1 MSKYFLVALF
11 TITLALVGCDDDDD
25 SSTSSPPKISGW
37 GTPPTVVTPTTTDE
51 AKEMLNLSA
60 QVSNEFM
67 SNLRTLRETKDAD
80 QAIQQAVDDLK
91 NNPDVVA
98 VTYQS
103 KSLYIYTRLGDKIV
117 ILLDSEYRKKPEAN
131 ATSLSTYGSNATS
144 KRVAPQ
150 LKTDEFLSAL
160 STFTAQSVS
169 PAGNK
174 KALILSGFQGSF
186 GEDLCPLKSALET
199 GGFAIDFVVDVEM
212 CGVPATTFDK
222 GIIGYVNSLHE
233 YDVVYVN
240 THGGVEGIALGVHYN
255 PAEGSNPP
263 IELLNF
269 YMNGGRIYRTSEDS
283 STLAIDSA
291 YVKNNFAGKFSN
303 SLVYFDACHSAEIKA
318 NLVDAFL
325 DNGAAVYIGYNN
337 TTQYNKQTPQLSSPL
352 FQRANQLRTAVK
364 TALKEPTE
372 LPTHWTINTEEVGCF
387 LFLFG
392 CQTVE
397 SEGVDALVYRSQAV
411 QNDSEGFI
419 LVPFAYVIASIS
431 PNPIRAGDTLTLQG
445 RNFSTENHQ
454 GVYLYHRETATR
466 ETLQVVSSTDTQVTA
481 TIPRS
486 VVPKSYELYIGD
498 YVLSGDVTISGY
510 PLTVLEATLE
520 NPGNIEGLVE
530 DALTGNP
537 LSGASVKIF
546 RQGDLIKEERTGT
559 DGRYGFVLSEDD
571 YILEISLA
579 GYLPATVHI
588 DVTRN
593 ETTTVTSLRQVPQ
606 AQSGNGIATGQL
618 LNAFNGQGVSN
629 ATLNIRSGINVT
641 SGTLVATTT
650 TDSQG
655 NYRLDLP
662 GGNYTIEALING
674 YTSTYFPIV
683 CIGNH
688 TADNQNASITPT
700 INAGEIR
707 IMLTWGARPLDLD
720 SHLLTPNIG
729 GGRYHIYFR
738 SRGRQSSAPY
748 AQLDVDDVNSYGPET
763 ITIYQSHPGTYHY
776 FVYNFSGSPAMTTSG
791 AKIEVYS
798 ATGLVKSY
806 NIPLS
811 GTGRYWNVFSYNGS
825 TGEITTVDQIS
836 SVAPTAN

>member
-1 MSKYFLVALF
+1 MNKYLLVALL
-11 TITLALVGCDDDDD
+11 TITFALTGCDDDDE
-25 SSTSSPPKISGW
+25 SSSSSPKINGW
-37 GTPPTVVTPTTTDE
+37 GTPPTVETPTTTDE
-51 AKEMLNLSA
+51 AAEMLSLSA
-60 QVSNEFM
+60 QVSNEFI
-67 SNLRTLRETKDAD
+67 SKLRTLRETMEAD
-80 QAIQQAVDDLK
+80 PAIQQAVDDLK

-117 ILLDSEYRKKPEAN
+117 ILLDGEYRKKPEVN
-131 ATSLSTYGSNATS
+131 ASSFSTYGSNATS
-144 KRVAPQ
+144 KRVAPKF
-150 LKTDEFLSAL
+150 KTDKFLSAL

-169 PAGNK
+169 PAGHK
-174 KALILSGFQGSF
+174 KALIMSGFQQSF
-186 GEDLCPLKSALET
+186 GEDLCPIKEALEA
-199 GGFAIDFVVDVEM
+199 GGFAIDFVIDVEM

-222 GIIGYVNSLHE
+222 GIISYVNRLHE
-233 YDVVYVN
+233 YDVIYLN
-240 THGGVEGIALGVHYN
+240 THGGVDGVALGVHYN

-269 YMNGGRIYRTSEDS
+269 YLNGGRIYGTSEDS

-291 YVKNNFAGKFSN
+291 YIKNNFAGRFSN
-303 SLVYFDACHSAEIKA
+303 SLVYFDACHSGEIKT

-337 TTQYNKQTPQLSSPL
+337 TTQYNRQTPELSTPL

-372 LPTHWTINTEEVGCF
+372 LPTHWTISNQEVGCF

-397 SEGVDALVYRSQAV
+397 AEGVDALVYRTPAV
-411 QNDSEGFI
+411 QNDSAGFF
-419 LVPFAYVIASIS
+419 LVPFAYIITSVS
-431 PNPIRAGDTLTLQG
+431 PNPIRAGDTLTIQG
-445 RNFSTENHQ
+445 RNLSAENHQ

-466 ETLQVVSSTDTQVTA
+466 ETLQVVSFTDTQVTA

-498 YVLSGDVTISGY
+498 YVLSGDASISGY
-510 PLTVLEATLE
+510 PVNVLEATLE
-520 NPGNIEGLVE
+520 NPGNVEGLVE

-537 LSGASVKIF
+537 LPGASVKVF
-546 RQGDLIKEERTGT
+546 SEGHLIRDERTGT
-559 DGRYGFVLSEDD
+559 DGRYGFTLSEDD
-571 YILEISLA
+571 YLLEISLA
-579 GYLPATVHI
+579 SYLPATVHI
-588 DVTRN
+588 GVTHN

-606 AQSGNGIATGQL
+606 AQSGNGITTGQL

-629 ATLNIRSGINVT
+629 VTLNIRSGINVT
-641 SGTLVATTT
+641 SGDVVATGT

-662 GGNYTIEALING
+662 GGNYTIEAIING

-707 IMLTWGARPLDLD
+707 IVLTWGASPSDLD

-729 GGRYHIYFR
+729 SRRYHIYY
-738 SRGRQSSAPY
+738 SSKGRQSSAPY
-748 AQLDVDDVNSYGPET
+748 AQLDVDDTRSYGPET
-763 ITIYQSHPGTYHY
+763 VTIYQSHPGTYHY
-776 FVYNFSGSPAMTTSG
+776 FVYNYSGSPAMTTSG

-811 GTGRYWNVFSYNGS
+811 GTGRYWNVFSYDGS
-825 TGEITTVDQIS
+825 TGEITTIDQIS